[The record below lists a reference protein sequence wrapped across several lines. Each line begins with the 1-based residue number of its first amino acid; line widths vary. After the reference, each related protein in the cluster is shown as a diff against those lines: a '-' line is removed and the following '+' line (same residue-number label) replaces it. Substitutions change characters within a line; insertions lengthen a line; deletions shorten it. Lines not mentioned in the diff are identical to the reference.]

1 MSPEQAMAEPTVDHR
16 ADIYALGAVAYEMLT
31 GKPPFTGPTAQA
43 ILAAHVTGTAEPVT
57 AARPAVTGLLNQ
69 VVMRCLE
76 KNPADRW
83 QTAEELMPLLEQ
95 AATPSGGMTPTDTR
109 PLTGVRPPQKKS
121 LRTVY
126 AVAGALVLAVAAWF
140 GRGMIGSANAGGIDQ
155 IAVMPLED
163 ISGGDAQFVQAIHD
177 ALISAIGQQ
186 ASINVVSRSAVL
198 QERAV
203 TQSVREIARALRV
216 NAVIEGSIYRT
227 GDRVRLNVQMVE
239 PESSRHLWT
248 QSYERELTNDT
259 QMQVQDD
266 VVKAIAAE
274 LAVAITQ
281 QTRN

>member
-1 MSPEQAMAEPTVDHR
+1 M
-16 ADIYALGAVAYEMLT
+16 
-31 GKPPFTGPTAQA
+31 
-43 ILAAHVTGTAEPVT
+43 
-57 AARPAVTGLLNQ
+57 
-69 VVMRCLE
+69 
-76 KNPADRW
+76 
-83 QTAEELMPLLEQ
+83 
-95 AATPSGGMTPTDTR
+95 
-109 PLTGVRPPQKKS
+109 
-121 LRTVY
+121 
-126 AVAGALVLAVAAWF
+126 
-140 GRGMIGSANAGGIDQ
+140 
-155 IAVMPLED
+155 
-163 ISGGDAQFVQAIHD
+163 HD
-177 ALISAIGQQ
+177 ALISAIGKE